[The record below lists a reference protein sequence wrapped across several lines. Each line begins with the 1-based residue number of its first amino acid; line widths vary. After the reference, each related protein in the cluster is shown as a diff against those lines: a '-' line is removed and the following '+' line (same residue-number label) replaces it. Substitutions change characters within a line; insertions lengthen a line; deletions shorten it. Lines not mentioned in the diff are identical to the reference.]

1 MESGNEVAIEEEKR
15 VIGVTSKENINK
27 EDANI
32 CGAEIQNENEES
44 KVESHISNVDTVEV
58 ETSKNSKLA
67 KETKSRESVASKN
80 NKFVKDKSNLKGT
93 TSISRK
99 QRSTLSQSLS
109 FPAKSAREDSIHK
122 SIDGCLVKTKA
133 KHVQAS
139 TLHNSSK
146 STNFEG
152 KSNEGKTNTEG
163 CKKRT
168 TLISMPGLKRSV
180 FGRSTSVVAVNKSHS
195 SETSLPVDQIS
206 NSSKSAKPSKEDDDS
221 HSTTS
226 STALRQRNICFGFSS
241 RLEER
246 AEKRK
251 EFFSKIEEKVLA
263 KEAEKTN
270 QQAKSKENQEAE
282 IKQLRKSLTFKATP
296 MPSFYKEP
304 PPKVELKKIP
314 TTRPRSPKLGRH
326 KESCK
331 SPRGNQQQNDSTKA
345 KTIIKGHNKE
355 AISKKPMRK
364 TQAKVKCQENETK
377 GSNEECQNPHVN
389 NSEFKNDIEQ
399 QSETDHPAN
408 DYAQTLDST
417 TTLEFPSCEVTVGV

>member
-1 MESGNEVAIEEEKR
+1 MESENEVAIEEEKR

-44 KVESHISNVDTVEV
+44 KVESHISNTDTVEV
-58 ETSKNSKLA
+58 EASKNSKLA
-67 KETKSRESVASKN
+67 KETKSKESVASKN

-122 SIDGCLVKTKA
+122 SIDGSLVKTKA

-139 TLHNSSK
+139 TLHHSNK

-152 KSNEGKTNTEG
+152 KSNEGKRNTEG
-163 CKKRT
+163 FKKRT

-180 FGRSTSVVAVNKSHS
+180 AVNKSHT
-195 SETSLPVDQIS
+195 SEASLPVDQIS

-226 STALRQRNICFGFSS
+226 SAAHRQRNICSGFSS

-270 QQAKSKENQEAE
+270 QQVKSKENQEAE

-326 KESCK
+326 KESCT
-331 SPRGNQQQNDSTKA
+331 SPRGNQQQNDSIKA
-345 KTIIKGHNKE
+345 KTIIIKGHNKE
-355 AISKKPMRK
+355 VISKKPMRK
-364 TQAKVKCQENETK
+364 TQAKVKCQENATK
-377 GSNEECQNPHVN
+377 GSNEECQPTHVN

-399 QSETDHPAN
+399 QFETDLPAN
-408 DYAQTLDST
+408 DYAQALDS

>member
-1 MESGNEVAIEEEKR
+1 MESENEVAMEEEKR

-32 CGAEIQNENEES
+32 CGEEIQNENEDS
-44 KVESHISNVDTVEV
+44 KVESHISIGDIVEV
-58 ETSKNSKLA
+58 EASKNSKLP
-67 KETKSRESVASKN
+67 KETKSRESVASKS

-99 QRSTLSQSLS
+99 QRSALSQSLS
-109 FPAKSAREDSIHK
+109 FPSKSTREDSMHK
-122 SIDGCLVKTKA
+122 SMDGSLVKTKA

-139 TLHNSSK
+139 TLRHSSK

-152 KSNEGKTNTEG
+152 KSNEGKTNIEG

-180 FGRSTSVVAVNKSHS
+180 FGRSTSVAAVTKSHT
-195 SETSLPVDQIS
+195 SEAALPADQIS
-206 NSSKSAKPSKEDDDS
+206 NSSKTAKPSKEDDDS

-226 STALRQRNICFGFSS
+226 SAALRQRNICSGFSS

-296 MPSFYKEP
+296 MPSFYREP

-326 KESCK
+326 KESCT

-355 AISKKPMRK
+355 VISKKPMRK
-364 TQAKVKCQENETK
+364 TQAKVKCQENATK
-377 GSNEECQNPHVN
+377 GSNEECQSPHVN
-389 NSEFKNDIEQ
+389 NSEFKDDIEQ

-408 DYAQTLDST
+408 DYAQALDST